1 MDIENFFNFAEEFKQ
16 LLPSNAPYSPAD
28 NFSFENLISDTCLRN
43 AIYSLFRHGHFTQAI
58 EEALKFLDNLVAD
71 SAGVNESGARLM
83 NQVFSTNKPLLKFN
97 PLSTQSEKDEQQ
109 GLMMAAAGLMIGLRN
124 PRAHGS
130 NRKDDLNDAI
140 AILAFV
146 NYLVLRIRHAQRH

>member
-16 LLPSNAPYSPAD
+16 LLPSNVPYSPAE
-28 NFSFENLISDTCLRN
+28 NFSFENLISDTGLRN
-43 AIYSLFRHGHFTQAI
+43 AIYSLFWHGHFAQAI
-58 EEALKFLDNLVAD
+58 EEALKFLDKLVAD

-83 NQVFSTNKPLLKFN
+83 NQVFSANKPLLKFN

-124 PRAHGS
+124 PRAHDS

-146 NYLVLRIRHAQRH
+146 NYLVLRIRQAQCR

>member
-1 MDIENFFNFAEEFKQ
+1 MDIENFFSFTEEFKQ
-16 LLPSNAPYSPAD
+16 LLPSNALYSPVD
-28 NFSFENLISDTCLRN
+28 SFSFGTLISDADLRD
-43 AIYSLFRHGHFTQAI
+43 AICSLFCHGHFAQAI

-71 SAGVNESGARLM
+71 SAGINERGARLM
-83 NQVFSTNKPLLKFN
+83 NQAFSVNKPLLKFN

-109 GLMMAAAGLMIGLRN
+109 GLMMAAAGLMTGLRN
-124 PRAHGS
+124 PRAHDS

-146 NYLVLRIRHAQRH
+146 NYLVLRVRQIQRY